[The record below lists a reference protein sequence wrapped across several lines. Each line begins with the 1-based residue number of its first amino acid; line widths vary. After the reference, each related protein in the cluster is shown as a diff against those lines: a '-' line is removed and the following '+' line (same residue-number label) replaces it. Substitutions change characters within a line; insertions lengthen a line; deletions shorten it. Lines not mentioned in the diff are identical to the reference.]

1 MLKLIGICILLFT
14 SILICRELIAI
25 RQRRL
30 LLCEELL
37 RLVSYL
43 RLQIGCFLR
52 PLSEV
57 VAGFDS
63 EALSEC
69 GFLPPG
75 EGVDLRRAL
84 CESEVPGLVG
94 EECARI
100 IDSLLSSLG
109 SGYLD
114 DEVKLLDT
122 YRAQLSEV
130 VEKRR
135 IDTAKEMRLI
145 RTLTATASL
154 GFVIL
159 IM

>member
-1 MLKLIGICILLFT
+1 MLKLLGICILLFT
-14 SILICRELIAI
+14 SILLSRELVAA
-25 RQRRL
+25 RRKGL
-30 LLCEELL
+30 LVCEELL

-52 PLSEV
+52 PLSEAS
-57 VAGFDS
+57 AGFDS
-63 EALSEC
+63 AVLLES
-69 GFLPPG
+69 GFLPLG
-75 EGVDLRRAL
+75 EGRDVRRAFS
-84 CESEVPGLVG
+84 ESGVAGVVG

-100 IDSLLSSLG
+100 LDSLFFSLG
-109 SGYLD
+109 NGYLD

-122 YRAQLSEV
+122 HRAQLCEL

-135 IDTAKEMRLI
+135 IDTVRQVRLI
-145 RTLTATASL
+145 RTLTASASL